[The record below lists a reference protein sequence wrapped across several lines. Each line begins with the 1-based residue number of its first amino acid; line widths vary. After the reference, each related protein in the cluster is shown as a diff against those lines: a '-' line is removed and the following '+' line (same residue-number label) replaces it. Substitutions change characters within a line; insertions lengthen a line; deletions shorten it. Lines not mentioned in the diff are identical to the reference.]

1 MEKITKT
8 IANVIFVTLV
18 AIVAY
23 LLSGLLI
30 GLFGDIGS
38 DLRYVVS
45 YSMPMLLMLIG
56 VTIYDRVVCKRTQRT
71 MWSTRG
77 FNPSVILW
85 GVLLLVSLSVVLSPI
100 MRLLPKSDPLVESEV
115 WAVVTVICIA
125 PIFEEILFRAKIFS
139 VFRSTLSPTL
149 SAVVTSAIFALMHG
163 FTGVAI
169 EAFLAGMI
177 FSYVYIATSS
187 IFAPIILHVFNN
199 VIAFVML
206 QFMYQERTIS
216 DYIGALE
223 SFDIIYAVAL
233 LITIIGLIAIVRKY
247 RLADRVVREGGTL
260 GNLSLKEQTVD
271 EPIEDSDADEDME

>member
-30 GLFGDIGS
+30 GQFGEIDSDIK
-38 DLRYVVS
+38 YVVS

-71 MWSTRG
+71 MWSIRG
-77 FNPSVILW
+77 FNPSMILW
-85 GVLLLVSLSVVLSPI
+85 GVLLLVSLSIVLSPL
-100 MRLLPKSDPLVESEV
+100 MRLLPTATPFVETEV

-199 VIAFVML
+199 VIAFVMM

-271 EPIEDSDADEDME
+271 EPIEDSDADEDVE